1 MMTAP
6 KKPRRKKPAE
16 PTAAA
21 PIEPE
26 ALTARVRLEIP
37 IAAAPQGHASRR
49 LDCSLSSRER
59 AALRLLFDGLL
70 LEGEIVRGR
79 PINRCQDA
87 VRWLLGNLAD
97 ELDL

>member
-1 MMTAP
+1 MTAP
-6 KKPRRKKPAE
+6 KKPRRKKTSRADSRG
-16 PTAAA
+16 ADRA
-21 PIEPE
+21 E
-26 ALTARVRLEIP
+26 ALTARVRLEVP
-37 IAAAPQGHASRR
+37 IAASAQGHASRR

-97 ELDL
+97 DLEL